1 MNVNSSFRGVR
12 QNTIIIQELHFSELI
27 QPNAVP
33 QGHHAECLDACH
45 QQGLHGHALG
55 SAKLGPR
62 HEDT

>member
-45 QQGLHGHALG
+45 QQGLHRHALG